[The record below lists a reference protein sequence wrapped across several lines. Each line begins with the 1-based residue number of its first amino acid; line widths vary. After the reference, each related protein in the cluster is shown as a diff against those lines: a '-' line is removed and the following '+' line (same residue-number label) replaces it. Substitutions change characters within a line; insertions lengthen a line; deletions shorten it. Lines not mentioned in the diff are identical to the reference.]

1 MKQYLCSAPTLAYPH
16 LDKPFILQTDE
27 SNVDLG
33 AVLTQ
38 LDDFGREQVVYYANH
53 TLIGREK

>member
-1 MKQYLCSAPTLAYPH
+1 MKQYLFSAPTLAYPQ

-33 AVLTQ
+33 AFLTQ
-38 LDDFGREQVVYYANH
+38 LDDFGREQVSI
-53 TLIGREK
+53 LC